1 MVRADISSWIKDT
14 VDGVVE
20 EGEITVAVVLVI
32 LVALAVTVVVI
43 AFCCLAL
50 CCFTTCYCMV
60 HCKRRMSGEQEP
72 EALYYELEE
81 TPSFMLD
88 GPAPQVYFEP
98 PPTYPGTS
106 YHPGSGSLI

>member
-1 MVRADISSWIKDT
+1 MVRADIAGWIKDT

-20 EGEITVAVVLVI
+20 EGEITVAVMLVI
-32 LVALAVTVVVI
+32 LVALAVTLVI
-43 AFCCLAL
+43 VAFCCLGL
-50 CCFTTCYCMV
+50 CCCTTCYCMV
-60 HCKRRMSGEQEP
+60 HCKRRLRGEREP

-98 PPTYPGTS
+98 PPSYPGAV
-106 YHPGSGSLI
+106 YQPNSGSLL